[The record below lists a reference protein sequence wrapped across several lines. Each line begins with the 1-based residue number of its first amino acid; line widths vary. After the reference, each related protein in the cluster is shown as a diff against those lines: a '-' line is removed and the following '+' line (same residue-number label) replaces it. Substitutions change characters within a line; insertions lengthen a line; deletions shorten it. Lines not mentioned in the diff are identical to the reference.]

1 MVLIFLDD
9 IDGNAL
15 ELAVRSQ
22 MVPFLGTFLNNSN
35 HVSVP
40 IDKFF
45 KTDNIWARLF
55 NIPRFST
62 QNTPLVVDQDT
73 SKYLHYTL
81 SEAELIANNYPL
93 ENRFEVE
100 TFLSTEDKDWPLI
113 QDKPQ
118 FNKILTIDCEMVQT
132 NIGYELAR
140 ISIINEEYQEVY
152 NKFVKPKNTIV
163 NYHYRFSGIKPENLI
178 GPGVLTLG

>member
-45 KTDNIWARLF
+45 KTVAPTNSSVFLTIRTTSEHVYL
-55 NIPRFST
+55 IS
-62 QNTPLVVDQDT
+62 QD
-73 SKYLHYTL
+73 SAH
-81 SEAELIANNYPL
+81 
-93 ENRFEVE
+93 
-100 TFLSTEDKDWPLI
+100 
-113 QDKPQ
+113 
-118 FNKILTIDCEMVQT
+118 KIL
-132 NIGYELAR
+132 LWW
-140 ISIINEEYQEVY
+140 
-152 NKFVKPKNTIV
+152 
-163 NYHYRFSGIKPENLI
+163 
-178 GPGVLTLG
+178 

>member
-1 MVLIFLDD
+1 M
-9 IDGNAL
+9 
-15 ELAVRSQ
+15 
-22 MVPFLGTFLNNSN
+22 
-35 HVSVP
+35 
-40 IDKFF
+40 
-45 KTDNIWARLF
+45 
-55 NIPRFST
+55 
-62 QNTPLVVDQDT
+62 VDQDT

-163 NYHYRFSGIKPENLI
+163 NYHYRFVN
-178 GPGVLTLG
+178 